1 MHLYFQILFRFLK
14 IISHLKNSLKLIFF
28 RVFLCLFPET
38 TFISD
43 ISMESFC
50 ELGMKLDESVSV
62 EKAESRQVSIDYEAT
77 QEDDDYY
84 IHDDDGNPIR
94 VSLNQI

>member
-1 MHLYFQILFRFLK
+1 
-14 IISHLKNSLKLIFF
+14 
-28 RVFLCLFPET
+28 
-38 TFISD
+38 
-43 ISMESFC
+43 MESFC

-62 EKAESRQVSIDYEAT
+62 KKAESRQVSIDYEST

>member
-1 MHLYFQILFRFLK
+1 
-14 IISHLKNSLKLIFF
+14 
-28 RVFLCLFPET
+28 
-38 TFISD
+38 
-43 ISMESFC
+43 MESFC

-62 EKAESRQVSIDYEAT
+62 KKAESRQVSIDYEAT

-84 IHDDDGNPIR
+84 IHDDDGNPIC